1 MNDKKESE
9 PDKQTEIDK
18 LVELVQTLVFTF
30 VIVLVIC
37 QVIGCIELCS
47 VRDYIR

>member
-1 MNDKKESE
+1 MSESE
-9 PDKQTEIDK
+9 QPESKSEIDK